1 MSDSK
6 LSKALMPIMKK
17 WDKENPEPSGRAR
30 VGHSRKR
37 EQYYI
42 KQRQLLLEAQAQVA
56 DVSGSTGSIVDT
68 DQEAFD
74 KEIQKQVADRLL
86 LIPDGDANDIAT
98 MIAYRVR
105 KTNPKWKNLNP
116 SKIEKD

>member
-1 MSDSK
+1 M
-6 LSKALMPIMKK
+6 
-17 WDKENPEPSGRAR
+17 
-30 VGHSRKR
+30 
-37 EQYYI
+37 
-42 KQRQLLLEAQAQVA
+42 A

-86 LIPDGDANDIAT
+86 LIPDGNPNDIAKV
-98 MIAYRVR
+98 IAYRVR
-105 KTNPKWKNLNP
+105 RTNPKWKDLEP